1 MPPALADDGPVP
13 ATDAQDM
20 SEAAEAAAVLV
31 DRPEEPVLRA
41 TLNRPEAMN
50 ALSMPMREALADFAR
65 RVDTE
70 TGIRVG
76 IITGGPTVFAAGA
89 DIKAMVD
96 ARPMVLHRRGIHRLW
111 QAIAECRKPLIAAV
125 NGYALGGG
133 CELAMHCDLIVAGT
147 GARFGLP
154 EVKVGIM
161 PGAGGTQRLIRAVGK
176 HRALRLLLTGEPID
190 APTAAD
196 WGLVTDLV
204 HDDAVM
210 ETALSLAGTIA
221 RRSPLAVEHIKEV
234 ALAGADLPLSAGL
247 MLERKSMHLLFDT
260 ADQTEGMTAFL
271 DRRRPDFRGE

>member
-1 MPPALADDGPVP
+1 
-13 ATDAQDM
+13 M
-20 SEAAEAAAVLV
+20 SEAVEAASVLI
-31 DRPEEPVLRA
+31 DQPGEHILRA
-41 TLNRPEAMN
+41 TLNRPEARN
-50 ALSMPMREALADFAR
+50 ALSMPVRQALADFAR
-65 RVDTE
+65 RVDADADL
-70 TGIRVG
+70 RVG
-76 IITGGPTVFAAGA
+76 IITGGPDVFAAGA

-96 ARPMVLHRRGIHRLW
+96 ASPMALHRRGIHRLW

-147 GARFGLP
+147 GALFGLP

-190 APTAAD
+190 ARTAAA

-221 RRSPLAVEHIKEV
+221 RRPALAVEHIKEV
-234 ALAGADLPLSAGL
+234 ALAGADLPLAAGL

-260 ADQTEGMTAFL
+260 ADQTEGMAAFL
-271 DRRRPDFRGE
+271 DKRKPVFRGE

>member
-1 MPPALADDGPVP
+1 
-13 ATDAQDM
+13 M